1 MAGYGPNSFALDGGG
16 NVVMQQPTP
25 TPSGPRITLQGGG
38 DAQVTPGEASIA
50 PGGEFQGAAANSA
63 ATLNALNKLTQGAL
77 QPFIAAEQKRLY
89 FDGMS
94 QVVQGRSLQDVESEQ
109 PWYTKIF
116 GPSATVQGAQA
127 MTAMTALTQAQNE
140 FMESMPE
147 LRQRDPGEVR
157 QYLVDQATRIGNTGD
172 PLVDGLVQSK
182 LAEQWGTMLDTH
194 MKQHIAW
201 QQEDMGNKFVNNTV
215 ASGKLLQSSLHE
227 ATGYAVSSDQAQQT
241 RDMETQKFTD
251 TLLRPYG
258 MSDEAYGKYMAS
270 AARANLSNGNFEA
283 YSALK
288 QKGDLWNAI
297 PMDARVQLE
306 NEEELWTQKAL
317 KKAPALADIGSDQT
331 KLSMSLIQGS
341 FPGDENTLNNTIDN
355 INASWRSRSGAS
367 TDVIDNH
374 GRDLMLKQFY
384 AGRNKVN
391 AAITKAQAG
400 LADDQLQRTTALAA
414 INGGSSAIMPTNVTE
429 QNAQLATEEFWQ
441 TTQGAAQSNPQSLDN
456 GISKLALVSD
466 EKKLRPASL
475 ESQLKQDSEALF
487 VTGGTISP
495 RAQQSLQVMQKM
507 LTVPGGGPGALS
519 NYIGTDNAKRVAA
532 FIGSGVDIND
542 PKQLETT
549 RSWLKN
555 GSGAVANKA
564 DRDAANAYV
573 SGQDP
578 GFFKRML
585 PVFGGPGSLTSY
597 SLNDATK
604 QGIASDL
611 APYIATTKKAFPSM
625 SDEQAAQFA
634 YQQVYGNLNNTDF
647 IDGTIV
653 KHNPY
658 VPGAQSLY
666 QGVQAISSNGVN
678 QSNDDYQWAVR
689 EVARGNLKDAVDT
702 GVKTLNAQGPRNAVN
717 QAMFDTMAH
726 TENFRPDD
734 FQAVG
739 GEQLAR
745 GIVTV
750 YYQNSKNG
758 QVYPVVVRPEQVR
771 DKYLERLNTSRA
783 GNGNLTRALQDDGV
797 MTQDGVAVVP

>member
-1 MAGYGPNSFALDGGG
+1 MAGYGPDSFALNG
-16 NVVMQQPTP
+16 NGSVVMQQPTP
-25 TPSGPRITLQGGG
+25 TPSGPQITIQGGG
-38 DAQVTPGEASIA
+38 SGQVAPGQASLA
-50 PGGEFQGAAANSA
+50 PGGEFGAAAANSVA
-63 ATLNALNKLTQGAL
+63 SLNALNKLTQGML
-77 QPFIAAEQKRLY
+77 QPYIAAEQKRLY

-94 QVVQGRSLQDVESEQ
+94 QVVQGRTLQQVESEQ

-116 GPSATVQGAQA
+116 GPSATVRGAQA

-140 FMESMPE
+140 FMENMPS
-147 LRQRDPGEVR
+147 LRQQDPDTVR
-157 QYLVDQATRIGNTGD
+157 KYLVDQATRIGNTGD
-172 PLVDGLVQSK
+172 QLVDGLVQSK

-201 QQEDMGNKFVNNTV
+201 QQDDMGQKFVNNTV
-215 ASGKLLQSSLHE
+215 ASGKLLQSSLHQ
-227 ATGYAVSSDQAQQT
+227 ATGYAVSSEQAEQT
-241 RDMETQKFTD
+241 RQMETQKFTD
-251 TLLRPYG
+251 SLLRPYG
-258 MSDEAYGKYMAS
+258 MTDEAYGKYMAS

-283 YSALK
+283 YNALK
-288 QKGDLWNAI
+288 SKGDLWNAI

-317 KKAPALADIGSDQT
+317 KKAPALSDIGGDQT
-331 KLSMSLIQGS
+331 KLSMSLIQGT
-341 FPGDENTLNNTIDN
+341 FPGDEASLNKTIDG
-355 INASWRSRSGAS
+355 INADWKARSGAS

-384 AGRNKVN
+384 MGRNKVN
-391 AAITKAQAG
+391 TTIAKAQAG

-414 INGGSSAIMPTNVTE
+414 LNGGSAAIMPSNVTE
-429 QNAQLATEEFWQ
+429 QNAQLAVEEFWQ
-441 TTQGAAQSNPQSLDN
+441 NTQGDSQANPQSFDN
-456 GISKLALVSD
+456 GVSKLALVSD

-475 ESQLKQDSEALF
+475 ESQLRQDSEALF
-487 VTGGTISP
+487 VTGGTITP
-495 RAQQSLQVMQKM
+495 RAQQSLQVMQKL

-519 NYIGTDNAKRVAA
+519 NYIGTENAKRVAA

-555 GSGAVANKA
+555 GSGAVTTKA
-564 DRDAANAYV
+564 DRDAAASYV
-573 SGQDP
+573 GSQDP

-585 PVFGGPGSLTSY
+585 PIFGGPGSLTSY
-597 SLNDATK
+597 DLNDATK
-604 QGIASDL
+604 AGIATDL

-658 VPGAQSLY
+658 VPGAQSLF
-666 QGVQAISSNGVN
+666 QGVQAITKSGVN
-678 QSNDDYQWAVR
+678 QSNDDYQWSVK
-689 EVARGNLKDAVDT
+689 EVARGNLKDAVT
-702 GVKTLNAQGPRNAVN
+702 AGVSKLN
-717 QAMFDTMAH
+717 DAH
-726 TENFRPDD
+726 AGEPLYVKADIDNFRPND

-739 GEQLAR
+739 GEQLAH

-758 QVYPVVVRPEQVR
+758 QVYPVLIRPEQVR
-771 DKYLERLNTSRA
+771 DKYQERLNATHKPS
-783 GNGNLTRALQDDGV
+783 GNEPIEDGPFPSG
-797 MTQDGVAVVP
+797 GVGQF